1 MTDTTTTSWE
11 IATRSSRRK
20 GYTSK
25 ILGTNFLD
33 KQSSSSSSLSSKE
46 HYIELKRLSI
56 ALSRH
61 IQELAYCNALC
72 TSLYTIIQDSISK
85 DLDIRPD
92 ILIECIGL
100 GRIIGSASNS
110 NSVVQLSI
118 LMLIN
123 RIATIVTKDST
134 LNYNHLFEEYK
145 ELERLNTWSS
155 TDEAISIDMIQSKQS
170 VFVYDPV
177 LSESDI
183 HALSILGF
191 IATKTP
197 WNGPKEFENKKVMMK
212 KKNITTLLFMP
223 HCPIRLYSIALR
235 NFWGQDLDN
244 LILIGNTMGEQDTS
258 TLGKSDCVQLL
269 LHYAA
274 KGKRDDKDNVIDDNS
289 SLLTINTI
297 SLENLVTR
305 HTIGDLCHI
314 FGPSL
319 SSTSIHTFKVHSSL
333 GEKPPEIPF
342 SSSIEEE

>member
-1 MTDTTTTSWE
+1 MDTETTGWE
-11 IATRSSRRK
+11 ISTRSSRRK
-20 GYTSK
+20 GYSSSK
-25 ILGTNFLD
+25 ILGTNTNF
-33 KQSSSSSSLSSKE
+33 QSSSFSLSSKE
-46 HYIELKRLSI
+46 HIIELKRLSI

-61 IQELAYCNALC
+61 LQELAYCNALC
-72 TSLYTIIQDSISK
+72 TSLYTIIQASISN
-85 DLDIRPD
+85 DLDTRPN

-100 GRIIGSASNS
+100 GSVIGSASNS
-110 NSVVQLSI
+110 NTVVQLSI

-123 RIATIVTKDST
+123 RIATTVTKDST
-134 LNYNHLFEEYK
+134 LNFINLFEEYR
-145 ELERLNTWSS
+145 ELDRLNNWSL
-155 TDEAISIDMIQSKQS
+155 TDDMIVSDIIQSKQS

-191 IATKTP
+191 IASTTK
-197 WNGPKEFENKKVMMK
+197 WVGPTEVIVERMMK
-212 KKNITTLLFMP
+212 KKTITLLFMP

-235 NFWGQDLDN
+235 HFWGKDLEN

-258 TLGKSDCVQLL
+258 KLGKSDCVQLL

-274 KGKRDDKDNVIDDNS
+274 KGKKDDKDNIIDDNS
-289 SLLTINTI
+289 SLLTINTR
-297 SLENLVTR
+297 SLENLVSK